1 MRNFGYII
9 LGLIFL
15 SGIIFLTEDI
25 PELLLLINLSI
36 LGVTIYMTFSND
48 VKFTRDRKIFYTFLI
63 ANAFLTYA
71 QMNDVLL
78 NFGMRNIDGFR
89 FYDSSFSFEG
99 YEALRLRSEIDRFV
113 FRTGNSQLNFIFNY
127 YEYIFLAVSGLLWYK
142 YNEKTK

>member
-1 MRNFGYII
+1 MKNFGYVI

-15 SGIIFLTEDI
+15 SGIIFLTEGI

-36 LGVTIYMTFSND
+36 LAVTIYIAFSD
-48 VKFTRDRKIFYTFLI
+48 DAMVTRDSKIFYTLLF
-63 ANAFLTYA
+63 ANAFLTYV

-78 NFGMRNIDGFR
+78 NFGIRNIDGFR
-89 FYDSSFSFEG
+89 FYDPSFSFEG
-99 YEALRLRSEIDRFV
+99 YEALGLRNEIDRFV